1 MTKTKML
8 AKMKDALTKLPDGV
22 REKMQE
28 WLQKNPPKLD
38 EHWLSEAIEENRKR
52 LASKNPRELARAI
65 MEVGISPYAAPIVA
79 PIYAANLLHTKLFNL
94 FVAVDPEA
102 EGLLNQVES
111 NAESEA

>member
-1 MTKTKML
+1 
-8 AKMKDALTKLPDGV
+8 
-22 REKMQE
+22 
-28 WLQKNPPKLD
+28 
-38 EHWLSEAIEENRKR
+38 
-52 LASKNPRELARAI
+52 